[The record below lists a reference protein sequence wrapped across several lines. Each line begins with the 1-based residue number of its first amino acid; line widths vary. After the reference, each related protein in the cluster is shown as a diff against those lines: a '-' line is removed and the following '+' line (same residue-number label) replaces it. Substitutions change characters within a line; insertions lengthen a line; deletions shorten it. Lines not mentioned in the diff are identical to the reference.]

1 MRYARALLRF
11 VLFIVSTFGLYAI
24 WFVGSFVIPNKQFW
38 RQLAFHYWTTSFVKI
53 AGMTIEII
61 GQPPQPPF
69 FLVTNHLSYTDIAV
83 LRAIVPGVFV
93 AKAEIKGWFLAGRIV
108 ADMGNIFIDRK
119 SKRDIPRA
127 GAEIIK
133 KLNEGEGVIVFP
145 EGTSSKG
152 EEVLPFNSS
161 FLQFA
166 AKTDIPVSYASI
178 SYRTPKGEPT
188 ASEMVCWWEDISFI
202 SHLFR
207 LFTLKKFTATVTF
220 GEEPVLNPDRKVL
233 ANELRQKVAARF
245 IPVI

>member
-1 MRYARALLRF
+1 MKYPRALFRF
-11 VLFIVSTFGLYAI
+11 VLFVSFTVGLYLI
-24 WFVGSFVIPNKQFW
+24 WFVGSFLIPNKQFW
-38 RQLAFHYWTTSFVKI
+38 RQLAFHWWTTVFAKI
-53 AGMTIEII
+53 AGMSIEVI
-61 GQPPQPPF
+61 GKPPQPPF

-83 LRAIVPGVFV
+83 LRAIVQGVFV
-93 AKAEIKGWFLAGRIV
+93 AKSEIKDWFFAGRIV

-119 SKRDIPRA
+119 SRRDIPRA

-166 AKTDIPVSYASI
+166 SGTDIPVSYASI
-178 SYRTPKGEPT
+178 SYRTPKDGPT
-188 ASEMVCWWEDISFI
+188 ASEMVCWWDDTTFI
-202 SHLFR
+202 THLFR
-207 LFTLKKFTATVTF
+207 LFTLKRFTATVNF
-220 GEEPVLNPDRKVL
+220 GDEPVLNPDRKKL
-233 ANELRQKVAARF
+233 ASELREKVQAKF